1 MSGRADIGDS
11 IAAVSGFAFRW
22 GVTSDIGKLRE
33 ENEDAYFVEP
43 EIGLFLVT
51 DGMGGHRGGELAS
64 KIVVEDLPPMIEN
77 GLNKLRS
84 PNPRAIRSLLKRTVA
99 EQNKQLRMEGGS
111 ENGYK
116 DMGATVAMAL
126 LVNGRA
132 YIANI
137 GDSRVYRF
145 RKGRLVQLTKDHS
158 VVSELLERGKI
169 EPEEVENHVAQGQ
182 ITRYVGMDRIAR
194 AYVRSFALRRGDRLL
209 LCTDGL
215 TDIVDDKG
223 IAAILSKEL
232 DSQGFCDT
240 LVKTANA
247 GGGTDNVTV
256 IIADW
261 LGC

>member
-1 MSGRADIGDS
+1 MSERVDIGNNEVV
-11 IAAVSGFAFRW
+11 ASGLAFHW
-22 GVTSDIGKLRE
+22 GVASDVGKLRE
-33 ENEDAYFVEP
+33 ENEDAYFIES
-43 EIGLFLVT
+43 EIGLFLVS

-64 KIVVEDLPPMIEN
+64 KIIVEDLPPMIEN
-77 GLNKLRS
+77 GLDKLRS
-84 PNPRAIRSLLKRTVA
+84 PSPRAIRSLLRRTVA
-99 EQNKQLRMEGGS
+99 EQSKQLRMEGGS